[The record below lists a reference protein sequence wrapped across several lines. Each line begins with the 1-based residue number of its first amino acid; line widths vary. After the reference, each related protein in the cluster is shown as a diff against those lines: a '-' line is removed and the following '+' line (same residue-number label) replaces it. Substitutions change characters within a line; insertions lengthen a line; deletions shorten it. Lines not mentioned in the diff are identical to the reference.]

1 MPTHANRVQGFGT
14 TIFTAINALAEKHN
28 CINLGQGAPNFD
40 TPPEVVNALVE
51 AMHSGKYSQYAHGK
65 GAPALR
71 QAIADHSARF
81 YGTPLDPET
90 QIVVTGGA
98 TEGLFDALYGSI
110 DPGDEVIVI
119 EPFYDIYVPI
129 VETAGGKAVYVP
141 LQPPEWTIDE
151 AALRAAFNER
161 TRAIVINTPN
171 NPTGRV
177 FSDEELNLITE
188 LCIQYDAICV
198 SDEVYEHL
206 TYDGVRHTPI
216 GTLPGMAE
224 RNLRVSSM
232 AKTFSATG
240 WKIGWVTGPPDLI
253 EGVWRAH
260 QLTSFAIFHA
270 GQIGAAHALN
280 MADDYFTT
288 FNAMYTRK
296 RDLLL
301 QGLDAAGLKT
311 LHPQGAFY
319 IMADFSDLHDG
330 DSMAFTEFL
339 ASEVGIACIPP
350 GSFYS
355 DDHRHIGNKHV
366 RFAYCKTDDILEAA
380 CDKLATLKQHV

>member
-1 MPTHANRVQGFGT
+1 MPTLANRMQGFGT
-14 TIFTAINALAEKHN
+14 TIFTTINALADEHN
-28 CINLGQGAPNFD
+28 AINLGQGAPNFD
-40 TPPEVVNALVE
+40 TPPDVVQALVD
-51 AMHSGKYSQYAHGK
+51 AMHSGKYSQYANGW
-65 GAPALR
+65 GAPVLR
-71 QAIADHSARF
+71 QAVADHSARF
-81 YGTPLDPET
+81 YDLTINPDTEV
-90 QIVVTGGA
+90 VVTVGA
-98 TEGLFDALYGSI
+98 TGGLFDALYGSI

-129 VETAGGKAVYVP
+129 IETAGGVVRYVP
-141 LQPPEWTIDE
+141 LQPPTWTIDE

-177 FSDEELNLITE
+177 FSNDELNLIAD
-188 LCIQYDAICV
+188 LCIQYDAICI

-206 TYDGVRHTPI
+206 TYDGARHTPI
-216 GTLPGMAE
+216 ATLPGMFE

-240 WKIGWVTGPPDLI
+240 WKIGWVTGPANLMQ
-253 EGVWRAH
+253 GVWRAH

-270 GQIGAAHALN
+270 GQMGAAHALN
-280 MADDYFTT
+280 MADDYFNA
-288 FNAMYTRK
+288 FNALYDRK

-301 QGLDAAGLKT
+301 EGLNAAGLKP

-330 DSMAFTEFL
+330 GSMAFTEFL
-339 ASEVGIACIPP
+339 ASKVGVACIPP

-355 DDHRHIGNKHV
+355 DNHRHIGDKHV
-366 RFAYCKTDDILEAA
+366 RFAYCKTDDVLEAA
-380 CDKLATLKQHV
+380 CERLATLKQRV